1 MNTTDIILLLF
12 TAVMLFAG
20 WKSGFV
26 RSLGS
31 LLALAASVVAAFYTM
46 NWIRDSFGYSFTAN
60 PWFTIITFVSLVVV
74 AHWLAMYIVEAL
86 DLARKVISII
96 PFVNFVNSIL
106 GALLGILQSAV
117 VVLCVAYIA
126 VTLLPSGNFRNNVL
140 SSEIV
145 GRAVDME
152 TNAGIL

>member
-1 MNTTDIILLLF
+1 MNITDIVLLLF

-31 LLALAASVVAAFYTM
+31 LFALAASVVAAFYAM

-60 PWFTIITFVSLVVV
+60 PWFTIITFVSLVIV
-74 AHWLAMYIVEAL
+74 AHWLAMYNVEAL

-106 GALLGILQSAV
+106 GAVLGVLQSAV
-117 VVLCVAYIA
+117 VILCIAYIA
-126 VTLLPSGNFRNNVL
+126 VTLLPSGNFRNNIL
-140 SSEIV
+140 SSTIV

>member
-106 GALLGILQSAV
+106 GALLGDLEAPELRGEQ
-117 VVLCVAYIA
+117 
-126 VTLLPSGNFRNNVL
+126 
-140 SSEIV
+140 
-145 GRAVDME
+145 GRPVSLEDLE
-152 TNAGIL
+152 EVGILDHGHLQRFTQP